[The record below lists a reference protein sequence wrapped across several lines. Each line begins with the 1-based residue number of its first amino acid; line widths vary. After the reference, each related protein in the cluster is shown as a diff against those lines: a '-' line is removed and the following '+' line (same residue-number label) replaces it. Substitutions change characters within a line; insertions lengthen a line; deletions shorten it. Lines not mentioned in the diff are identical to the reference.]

1 MFALRREQRL
11 KQLKEEATSRGYGA
25 VISIVREQFVA
36 EVTQGS
42 KDVWTVVHLYKD
54 KWGPSHPLLT

>member
-1 MFALRREQRL
+1 MGKHHTQCREQRL
-11 KQLKEEATSRGYGA
+11 KQLKKDAENRGYGA
-25 VISIVREQFVA
+25 VISIIREQFVA

-54 KWGPSHPLLT
+54 K